1 MSESDRPESDRPG
14 ADRSGFGSFED
25 RLLHEL
31 QAYVAQRPA
40 EPAAE
45 LGHRRRRRLV
55 AAAAAAA
62 VVAAGAVVVPT
73 VLLGDHARA
82 AYAVQRQNDGRVS
95 LRVQG
100 VIAVPAKMQRDLASA
115 GAPVKVIPTQAG
127 PCQSVRSSIQA
138 PAGMLSR
145 TGPATFVIDPDKI
158 PRGTT
163 LIAQVPV
170 RGHQGPL
177 RLTLSRDPVRVC

>member
-1 MSESDRPESDRPG
+1 MSEPHRPAS
-14 ADRSGFGSFED
+14 DRSGSGTFED
-25 RLLHEL
+25 RLLNEL
-31 QAYVAQRPA
+31 QAYVAQRPPEA
-40 EPAAE
+40 PE
-45 LGHRRRRRLV
+45 RRSRRPLV

-62 VVAAGAVVVPT
+62 VLAGGAVIVPT
-73 VLLGDHARA
+73 VLLGDHGHA
-82 AYAVQRQNDGRVS
+82 AYAVQRQHDGRVS

-100 VIAVPAKMQRDLASA
+100 VIAVPAKMERDLASA
-115 GAPVKVIPTQAG
+115 GAPVKVIPAQAG
-127 PCQSVRSSIQA
+127 RCQAVHAPLQA

-177 RLTLSRDPVRVC
+177 RLMLS